1 MRTASDSI
9 EGIMSEVHSQSTD
22 FERRGRRW
30 DFHSPRKLH
39 MLTLSKKI
47 GLVMIHDTVIE
58 SKGGESPV
66 DVCFLET
73 YSSLVKSQVHSP
85 KSKTKQTTSPTKR
98 SAGRADRFDA
108 RTRALQREIVRDGG
122 DQSLRGRPVQD
133 RPDRHSPQ
141 GRLPAA
147 KGYSGHVPGLVALNF
162 HGATWLSLMQ
172 SVKGAQ
178 TVRHVDDVLSKSST
192 PRKSLPFGPREMNS
206 NELGKKQES
215 VKSSRPGSTTS
226 RSSKRWSPPV
236 AGYTG
241 HVPGYV
247 AGNMHGASW
256 MVMGGEGD

>member
-1 MRTASDSI
+1 MVETNLFED
-9 EGIMSEVHSQSTD
+9 VQSKTGLTD
-22 FERRGRRW
+22 T
-30 DFHSPRKLH
+30 PRKV
-39 MLTLSKKI
+39 
-47 GLVMIHDTVIE
+47 GYQQ
-58 SKGGESPV
+58 P
-66 DVCFLET
+66 
-73 YSSLVKSQVHSP
+73 
-85 KSKTKQTTSPTKR
+85 
-98 SAGRADRFDA
+98 RA
-108 RTRALQREIVRDGG
+108 
-122 DQSLRGRPVQD
+122 
-133 RPDRHSPQ
+133 
-141 GRLPAA
+141 
-147 KGYSGHVPGLVALNF
+147 GYSGHVPGLVALNF

-256 MVMGGEGD
+256 MNLLSPRRAPADDLFGESASRHESASDSGKSKGSVDPPKIPRMLLGYLRKSQSR